1 MFACH
6 ADQTPPGFPLCE
18 DACLLCVG
26 LGLVRVHVIFVASSE
41 FPCSVGLGAA
51 RGGVLCLI
59 IAGGSVLCRG
69 LGQVI

>member
-1 MFACH
+1 MQIRRLLIFLYVKMLAC
-6 ADQTPPGFPLCE
+6 
-18 DACLLCVG
+18 CVLG